1 MTNTLLADADGVY
14 HPGLFNDRM
23 LLGLKGTMSG
33 ATRGRTMRV
42 KAPIGGS
49 MLRV

>member
-42 KAPIGGS
+42 NTPIGGS